1 MPDRE
6 EVCVIGAG
14 PSGLAVAKALV
25 DRDVPFD
32 WFEQADRVG
41 GNWAF
46 GNRDGHRAIYRSLHI
61 NTSRDRMA
69 YADFPMPADYPDFP
83 HHTLMGRYFAAYA
96 RRFRLDERV
105 TLSTKVVRTER
116 PEPGRWHVT
125 LGCGSVRRYRA
136 LVVANGHHWDP
147 RWPEPP
153 LPGRFTGDVLHAH
166 DYVSPTEPIDLRGR
180 RVVVVGLGNSAVDI
194 ACELCRPDIA
204 ARLYLSTRRGAWI
217 IPNYLFGR
225 PMDQLGAATARL
237 PWRLQSLVAELLL
250 RTLVGSPWRFG
261 LPRPDHPPLAAH
273 PTISQDLLV
282 RLGRGDIVPMPGI
295 TALDGRSVRFTDG
308 RSVEADVLI
317 YCTGYRVSF
326 PFFARDFLDAPDNVL
341 PLWRRIV
348 RPGDNDLFFVG
359 LVQPLGA
366 VMPIAEAQ
374 AKLVAAFLAGAYLPP
389 PARRMQRQLEQEQRR
404 LRRRYVASPR
414 HTLQIDFDRYLRQL
428 ARESRAGMRRAAK
441 ARLSSSAA
449 ASP

>member
-1 MPDRE
+1 MDLELRDK
-6 EVCVIGAG
+6 V
-14 PSGLAVAKALV
+14 ALV
-25 DRDVPFD
+25 
-32 WFEQADRVG
+32 
-41 GNWAF
+41 
-46 GNRDGHRAIYRSLHI
+46 
-61 NTSRDRMA
+61 
-69 YADFPMPADYPDFP
+69 
-83 HHTLMGRYFAAYA
+83 
-96 RRFRLDERV
+96 
-105 TLSTKVVRTER
+105 
-116 PEPGRWHVT
+116 
-125 LGCGSVRRYRA
+125 
-136 LVVANGHHWDP
+136 
-147 RWPEPP
+147 
-153 LPGRFTGDVLHAH
+153 TGA
-166 DYVSPTEPIDLRGR
+166 SSGI
-180 RVVVVGLGNSAVDI
+180 
-194 ACELCRPDIA
+194 
-204 ARLYLSTRRGAWI
+204 
-217 IPNYLFGR
+217 
-225 PMDQLGAATARL
+225 GAATARL